1 MSWGKT
7 VRNSLVIAAGV
18 LVLLGATVYVTIHTA
33 AFNRFVTEKVIE
45 QAEQATGSPVEIRS
59 MEIHWNELGVD
70 VYGLAIQGREGKPAP
85 PFLQADHV
93 GIGLKIVSVL
103 RKKVDFRS
111 LVLDRPVLDLRVN
124 AQGESNVPKT
134 APSNSSS
141 SPVKAIFDLA
151 VGHLAV
157 HSGEIRYSDRTVPV
171 SVDLSDFRADAGYGL
186 LDGRYKGS
194 LAYSNGTV
202 LVQDFRPIEHDVRA
216 NFTASRS
223 ELDLEPLV
231 VGAGETRITAHAKL
245 TNYDNP
251 SVQIAYEGSVS
262 TPQLAQIFKI
272 SGLPVAQ
279 AAINGTAR
287 YQYAATQ
294 TFLNSLSVDGQLA
307 SPRVG
312 IRLGRQSTDAQAVK
326 ASFSLEKGNLHVP
339 ALTGDLL
346 QGRVRAKGDM
356 LDLAGQ
362 ISTRVSA
369 NLDGISLEAVNQ
381 LLPPGSYRRLRVTGN
396 ANIDAQASWPSR
408 IEDIAGHAR
417 ISISAP
423 QKPPR
428 AGTIPLN
435 GLIDVRYDGPRNTAD
450 FGQSHL
456 QTGNTRISLA
466 GKMSRRS
473 NLTVQANT
481 TDLRE
486 VSALISEISAAT
498 SSAQG
503 APPAAL
509 DLQGQAQFAG
519 QVSGAP
525 QDPRIEGQLTAM
537 NVEVEGSRWQSMHT
551 SVQLSSSRIA
561 LQNAALQSA
570 GRGELRFT
578 AAAGLDDWSLTAT
591 SPITLQANA
600 SDMSVAAL
608 EHLAKEHYPV
618 DGTLAANVTLQGTRE
633 KPSGH
638 GSIQITNASA
648 WDQPVNSLSA
658 NFNAARNSI
667 ESSAQVRLP
676 GGNIEANA
684 SFDPATKQYSGTV
697 NTSGLKLDRLQAV
710 QVRNLGIAGLFSAEV
725 RGQGS
730 VDNPELSAN
739 MQVSDFRFRDQ
750 AMSSAQASM
759 NLMGKRVDFTLR
771 STIAQGN
778 VDAKGNVELAG
789 DYNTDAT
796 LDVRSVPV
804 GAVLASYIS
813 GVPPNLQGQA
823 EIHASVSGPL
833 KNPALIQAHVE
844 IPVFNLAYQSA
855 NIALAR
861 PLRLDYRQG
870 IATLQPTELK
880 GTGTDLTVQ
889 GEMPLKSKS
898 TGFSVTANGGMDL
911 SVLQGFVRG
920 IKSSGR
926 IDLHLT
932 GQGDF
937 ANPAMQGQVKI
948 ENAYFSSDLSPLGIE
963 GVNGQVNLSGRRLE
977 IAQLKGTA
985 GGGTVAMQGFMS
997 VGSPSNFNV
1006 TLQSD
1011 SVRLRYPEGLRSVL
1025 NCNLQLAGS
1034 TAASNL
1040 TGRVIVDRLSFTQ
1053 QFDLSNFADQFSSET
1068 SAESSSP
1075 LEQNMKLNVAVQTS
1089 QNLNL
1094 ASSQISMQGAANLN
1108 LTGTL
1113 ANPVVLG
1120 RMNLNGGEI
1129 FFMSKRFEVQN
1140 GGTIEFANPVRTEPV
1155 VNLYVQT
1162 RVQQYTIKLNFVGPV
1177 DRLRTTYTSEPALP
1191 TSDIISLLTSGQT
1204 GEESALNNTPAS
1216 TSAESVVASG
1226 VAGQFSGRLEK
1237 LVGITQLTIDPLA
1250 AENNSANPA
1259 SQVSIQQ
1266 RVSGNILLT
1275 FSTDVTSTQ
1284 ATSVQVQY
1292 RTSKAT
1298 SVSVLRDQ
1306 NGGYAVD
1313 LRVHKTF

>member
-1 MSWGKT
+1 MSWRKT
-7 VRNSLVIAAGV
+7 LRNSLMIAAGV
-18 LVLLGATVYVTIHTA
+18 IVLLAAAAYVMVHIA

-45 QAEQATGSPVEIRS
+45 EAEKATGSPVEIRG
-59 MEIHWNELGVD
+59 MEIHWSKLGVD
-70 VYGLAIQGREGKPAP
+70 VYGLVIQGREGKPEP

-93 GIGLKIVSVL
+93 GIGLKIVSIL
-103 RKKVDFRS
+103 RRKVDFSS
-111 LVLDRPVLDLRVN
+111 LVLDRPILDLRVN
-124 AQGESNVPKT
+124 ARGESNVPKP
-134 APSNSSS
+134 ASSNPSS
-141 SPVKAIFDLA
+141 SPVKTIFDLA

-157 HSGEIRYSDRTVPV
+157 NSAEIRYSDRTVPV
-171 SVDLSDFRADAGYGL
+171 SVDLRDFRANAAYGF
-186 LDGRYKGS
+186 LDGTYKGS
-194 LAYSNGTV
+194 FAYSNGTV
-202 LVQDFRPIEHDVRA
+202 VVRDFRPIEHDVRA

-223 ELDLEPLV
+223 GLNFEPLI
-231 VGAGETRITAHAKL
+231 VGAGDTRITAHAQL
-245 TNYDNP
+245 TNYDDPN
-251 SVQIAYEGSVS
+251 VQLTYEGNVS
-262 TPQLAQIFKI
+262 TPQLAQILKI

-279 AAINGTAR
+279 ASVNGTAR
-287 YQYAATQ
+287 YQYAAGQ
-294 TFLNSLSVDGQLA
+294 TFLNSLSADGQLA
-307 SPRVG
+307 SSRVG
-312 IRLGRQSTDAQAVK
+312 IRLGRETAEARAVK
-326 ASFSLEKGNLHVP
+326 GSLSLEHGNLHVP
-339 ALTGDLL
+339 ALTADLL
-346 QGRVRAKGDM
+346 QGRLRAKGDV
-356 LDLAGQ
+356 LDLAGH
-362 ISTRVSA
+362 ISTHVAA
-369 NLDGISLEAVNQ
+369 NLNGISLEAVNQ
-381 LLPPGSYRRLRVTGN
+381 LLPPGSYDRLHVTGN

-408 IEDIAGHAR
+408 IEDIVGHAR
-417 ISISAP
+417 ISITAP
-423 QKPPR
+423 QKRQNAR
-428 AGTIPLN
+428 AMN

-456 QTGNTRISLA
+456 QTGNTQISLA
-466 GKMSRRS
+466 GKISKQS
-473 NLTVQANT
+473 NLMVQANT

-486 VSALISEISAAT
+486 VSALFSEISAAT
-498 SSAQG
+498 SSATA
-503 APPAAL
+503 APSTPL
-509 DLQGQAQFAG
+509 DLQGQAHFAG
-519 QVSGAP
+519 QISGAP
-525 QDPRIEGQLTAM
+525 QDPRIEGQLTAT
-537 NVEVEGSRWQSMHT
+537 NVEVEGSRWQSMRT
-551 SVQLSSSRIA
+551 SVELASSRIA
-561 LQNAALQSA
+561 LQNATLQTA
-570 GRGELRFT
+570 GRGQLRFGAT
-578 AAAGLDDWSLTAT
+578 AGLDHWSLTAT
-591 SPITLQANA
+591 SPISLQANA

-618 DGTLAANVTLQGTRE
+618 DGTLAANVTLQGTRQN
-633 KPSGH
+633 PFGH
-638 GSIQITNASA
+638 GSIQISNASA
-648 WDQPVNSLSA
+648 WDQPVTSLSA
-658 NFNAARNSI
+658 NVNAARNSI
-667 ESSAQVRLP
+667 QSSAQLRLP
-676 GGNIEANA
+676 AGNIEANV
-684 SFDPATKQYSGTV
+684 SFDPAAKQYNGTV
-697 NTSGLKLDRLQAV
+697 NTSGLKLDQIQAV
-710 QVRNLGIAGLFSAEV
+710 QARNLGIAGLLTVSM

-730 VDNPELSAN
+730 LDNPELSAN
-739 MQVSDFRFRDQ
+739 MQISDFRFRGQ
-750 AMSSAQASM
+750 TVSSAQASV
-759 NLMGKRVDFTLR
+759 NLMGKRADFTLH

-844 IPVFNLAYQSA
+844 VPVFNLAYQSA

-889 GEMPLKSKS
+889 GEIPLKSKS
-898 TGFSVTANGGMDL
+898 AGFNITANGGMDL
-911 SVLQGFVRG
+911 SVMQGFVRG

-926 IDLHLT
+926 IDLHFS
-932 GQGDF
+932 GRGDL

-985 GGGTVAMQGFMS
+985 GGGTVSMQGFMDL
-997 VGSPSNFNV
+997 GATSNFNL

-1011 SVRLRYPEGLRSVL
+1011 SVRLRYPAGLRSVL

-1053 QFDLSNFADQFSSET
+1053 QFDLSNFADQFTSGT
-1068 SAESSSP
+1068 SAESSS
-1075 LEQNMKLNVAVQTS
+1075 LFEQNMKLNVAVQTS
-1089 QNLNL
+1089 QNLEL

-1108 LTGTL
+1108 VTGTL

-1129 FFMSKRFEVQN
+1129 FFMGKRFEVQN

-1155 VNLYVQT
+1155 LNLYVQT
-1162 RVQQYTIKLNFVGPV
+1162 TVQQYNIKLNFIGPV
-1177 DRLRTTYTSEPALP
+1177 DRLRTTYTSDPALP

-1204 GEESALNNTPAS
+1204 AEESALNNTPAS

-1259 SQVSIQQ
+1259 SQISIQQ

-1284 ATSVQVQY
+1284 ATSVQLQY
-1292 RTSKAT
+1292 RTSKET

-1306 NGGYAVD
+1306 NGGYAID